1 MIVAVFVAPLPV
13 ADNTPNVKFSLL
25 SHALNPAAGS
35 AIYPNTSLTC
45 AAEISTVCFPRVKT
59 YFSALATN
67 PVYSAVLSFTT
78 GFTVSG
84 VTTFAAG
91 AAFTVTVNLAFLPFA
106 SLHVAV
112 IVTLPA
118 FFAVTLPLEVT
129 VATFLLL
136 DLNVTAFVEAFFGE

>member
-1 MIVAVFVAPLPV
+1 M
-13 ADNTPNVKFSLL
+13 
-25 SHALNPAAGS
+25 
-35 AIYPNTSLTC
+35 
-45 AAEISTVCFPRVKT
+45 
-59 YFSALATN
+59 
-67 PVYSAVLSFTT
+67 LSFTT

-84 VTTFAAG
+84 VTTFAGAG

-112 IVTLPA
+112 I
-118 FFAVTLPLEVT
+118 VTLPLEVT